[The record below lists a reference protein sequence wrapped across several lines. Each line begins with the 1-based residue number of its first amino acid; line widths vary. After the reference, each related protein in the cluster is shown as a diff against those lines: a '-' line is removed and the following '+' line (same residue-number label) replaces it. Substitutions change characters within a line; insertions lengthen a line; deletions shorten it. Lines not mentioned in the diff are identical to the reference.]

1 MTLRENG
8 NEKENKNRNKNENK
22 KNRLH
27 IFPRKLTAKEIAL
40 GGVMAAVM
48 AVAAFIPVT
57 VVAGVGKVISAA
69 VMLEPLIG
77 VILGPVLGMYAA
89 AAGAFAGQI
98 LAPQGAIFGLL
109 TFIPP
114 TVGATAAGMVAHK
127 RWKAGSLV
135 MGAVI
140 LLWYSTSIGRQLYY
154 YPYMPL
160 LFLGLVLL
168 FRNNLGE
175 WIHVKYN
182 EVLGF
187 KGKGIGILIAGL
199 SVFIIAYSGISV
211 ITDEVYGL
219 GVIMGAV
226 ALILLLLSITKD
238 DLQLKKGSAFTFAA
252 AGVVLFI
259 TALQPDYLIFMLTL
273 IFMGITF
280 VLLALILLEY
290 YSRYELFLFSLVVSG
305 VFGVIVMLQ
314 AGEILILQILS
325 SGLIIAGVFLF
336 VLVHAHHKDSFEKW
350 SGIAVFAGGVLGVLQ
365 RILLLSS
372 DSQLIKR
379 ELVHLES
386 LPFLTTISGK
396 EIEISSVLDFYTK
409 KVFIIYSEHIGWFL
423 VFIALMVVGISLF
436 LNVSVEK
443 LAVAYFVI
451 SGFAVL
457 SDLMIGNFLAIHVL
471 DLSAGIFKAFLF
483 IYPVERMFM
492 AFFATIFGVGV
503 IIPLKKFGII
513 NLIRR

>member
-8 NEKENKNRNKNENK
+8 NENKIENK
-22 KNRLH
+22 KNRFH
-27 IFPRKLTAKEIAL
+27 IIPRKLTAKEIAL

-98 LAPQGAIFGLL
+98 LAPHGAIFGLL

-114 TVGATAAGMVAHK
+114 TVGATAAGLVAHK
-127 RWKAGSLV
+127 KWKAGSLI

-154 YPYMPL
+154 YPYMPF

-199 SVFIIAYSGISV
+199 SVFIIAYSGV
-211 ITDEVYGL
+211 VVVTHELYGL
-219 GVIMGAV
+219 GIISGAV
-226 ALILLLLSITKD
+226 ALILLLLFIVKD
-238 DLQLKKGSAFTFAA
+238 DIRLKKGSAFTFAA
-252 AGVVLFI
+252 GGIVLII
-259 TALQPDYLIFMLTL
+259 TAVQPSHLILTL
-273 IFMGITF
+273 ALFFMCSTLI
-280 VLLALILLEY
+280 LLALILLEY
-290 YSRYELFLFSLVVSG
+290 YSRYELFLLSLVISG
-305 VFGVIVMLQ
+305 IFGVILMLQ
-314 AGEILILQILS
+314 ADEILILQTLS
-325 SGLIIAGVFLF
+325 YGFIIAGIFLF
-336 VLVHAHHKDSFEKW
+336 VLVHTYHKESFKKW
-350 SGIAVFAGGVLGVLQ
+350 SGVALFIGGVSGVLQ

-386 LPFLTTISGK
+386 LPFLTNISGK

-409 KVFIIYSEHIGWFL
+409 KVFIMYSEHIGLFL
-423 VFIALMVVGISLF
+423 IFIALMVLGISLF

-503 IIPLKKFGII
+503 IIPLKKYGII

>member
-1 MTLRENG
+1 MTLREHG
-8 NEKENKNRNKNENK
+8 NENDNKNKNKNENK
-22 KNRLH
+22 KNRFH

-114 TVGATAAGMVAHK
+114 TVGATAAGLVAHK
-127 RWKAGSLV
+127 KWKAGSLI

-154 YPYMPL
+154 YPYMPF

-175 WIHVKYN
+175 WVHVKYN
-182 EVLGF
+182 EVVGF
-187 KGKGIGILIAGL
+187 KGKGIGILICGL
-199 SVFIIAYSGISV
+199 SVFIIAYSGVFI
-211 ITDEVYGL
+211 ITQEVYGL

-226 ALILLLLSITKD
+226 ALILLLLFMVKD
-238 DLQLKKGSAFTFAA
+238 DIQVKKGSAIAFAF
-252 AGVVLFI
+252 AGIVLI
-259 TALQPDYLIFMLTL
+259 VSAMQPDYLILTLAL

-290 YSRYELFLFSLVVSG
+290 YSRYELLLFFLVISG
-305 VFGVIVMLQ
+305 ILGVILMLQ
-314 AGEILILQILS
+314 ADEILILLLS
-325 SGLIIAGVFLF
+325 YGLIIAGVILF
-336 VLVHAHHKDSFEKW
+336 GLVHAYHKESLKKW
-350 SGIAVFAGGVLGVLQ
+350 SGVTLFAGGVLGVLQ
-365 RILLLSS
+365 QILLLSA

-379 ELVHLES
+379 ELVQLEN
-386 LPFLTTISGK
+386 LPFLTTIAGR
-396 EIEISSVLDFYTK
+396 EIEIFSVLDFYTK
-409 KVFIIYSEHIGWFL
+409 KVVIIYSEHIGWFL
-423 VFIALMVVGISLF
+423 IFIALMVVGISLF

>member
-1 MTLRENG
+1 MTLRENK
-8 NEKENKNRNKNENK
+8 NENENKNKSRNGK
-22 KNRLH
+22 KNRFH
-27 IFPRKLTAKEIAL
+27 IFPRRLTAKEIAL

-114 TVGATAAGMVAHK
+114 TVGATAAGLVAHK
-127 RWKAGSLV
+127 KWKAGSLI

-140 LLWYSTSIGRQLYY
+140 LLWYSTFIGRQLYY
-154 YPYMPL
+154 YPYMPF

-182 EVLGF
+182 EVVGF

-199 SVFIIAYSGISV
+199 SVFIIAYSGVFV
-211 ITDEVYGL
+211 ITEEVYGL
-219 GVIMGAV
+219 GVILGAV
-226 ALILLLLSITKD
+226 ALILLFLSITKD
-238 DLQLKKGSAFTFAA
+238 NLQLKKSSAFTFAF
-252 AGVVLFI
+252 AGIVLFI
-259 TALQPDYLIFMLTL
+259 TAGQPDYLILMLTL
-273 IFMGITF
+273 VFMGITL

-290 YSRYELFLFSLVVSG
+290 YSRYELFLFSLVISG
-305 VFGVIVMLQ
+305 ILKVILMFQ
-314 AGEILILQILS
+314 DEILILLLS
-325 SGLIIAGVFLF
+325 YELIIAGVVLF
-336 VLVHAHHKDSFEKW
+336 VVVHAYHKESFKKW
-350 SGIAVFAGGVLGVLQ
+350 SGIALFAGGVLGVLQ
-365 RILLLSS
+365 QVLLLSS

-386 LPFLTTISGK
+386 LPFLTEISGK
-396 EIEISSVLDFYTK
+396 EIEISRVLDFYTK
-409 KVFIIYSEHIGWFL
+409 KVFIIYSEHICWFL
-423 VFIALMVVGISLF
+423 IFIALMVVGISLF

-513 NLIRR
+513 NLVRR